1 MAEQIFVPLKM
12 HDQIEEI
19 IPYLKKISKP
29 MKVTFLFPSTTS
41 LFDGFD
47 GLVGRSKENLRT
59 RNTNPFGSEKDDAN
73 VLWEKTKGIG

>member
-1 MAEQIFVPLKM
+1 MAEQILVPLKR

-47 GLVGRSKENLRT
+47 DWLEDQRRT
-59 RNTNPFGSEKDDAN
+59 CGP
-73 VLWEKTKGIG
+73 GIQTPS